1 MKLFENQVAFVT
13 GGGSGIGHAA
23 ALAFARQGARV
34 AIADSNGE
42 AAQQVAAEVE
52 DAGGQALPLT
62 LDVTDASAVEAAVD
76 RVVMEWGRLDCAFNS
91 AGIALEDT
99 TTPWGERAIYNRVV
113 AVNQDGVLNCMTAE
127 LKHMEAAGR
136 GAIVN
141 AASIAGAAGT
151 ITAAYCAS
159 KHAVVGLTRSAAL
172 QYAAKGIRVNAVCP
186 GAIATPLVAE
196 TMKDPE
202 AARIISSMHP
212 MNRLGEA
219 REVADAVVFLCSE
232 WASFITGHDLAVD
245 GGYLAR

>member
-1 MKLFENQVAFVT
+1 MRLLENRVAIVT
-13 GGGSGIGHAA
+13 GGGSGIGQAA
-23 ALAFARQGARV
+23 AVAFARQGARV
-34 AIADSNGE
+34 AVADCNREAADRVAADLKAAGGE
-42 AAQQVAAEVE
+42 AMAIAC
-52 DAGGQALPLT
+52 
-62 LDVTDASAVEAAVD
+62 DVTDAAATNTAIEQVIG
-76 RVVMEWGRLDCAFNS
+76 EWGRLDCAFNS

-99 TTPWGERAIYNRVV
+99 TTPWGERAIYDKVV
-113 AVNQDGVLNCMTAE
+113 AVNQHGVLNCMTAE
-127 LKHMEAAGR
+127 LRHMEAAGS

-172 QYAAKGIRVNAVCP
+172 QYAAKGIRINAVCP

-219 REVADAVVFLCSE
+219 HEVADAVVFLCSD
-232 WASFITGHDLAVD
+232 WASFITGHALAVD

>member
-13 GGGSGIGHAA
+13 GGGSGIGRAA

-34 AIADSNGE
+34 AIADNNGE
-42 AAQQVAAEVE
+42 AAQRVATEVE
-52 DAGGQALPLT
+52 NEGGKALALV
-62 LDVTDASAVEAAVD
+62 LDVTDAAAVEAAVD
-76 RVVMEWGRLDCAFNS
+76 RVVAEWGRLDCAFNS

-127 LKHMEAAGR
+127 LRHMEAAGS

-186 GAIATPLVAE
+186 GGHRHPFGGRNDEGPGSRPHHFLHASDEPSGRG
-196 TMKDPE
+196 
-202 AARIISSMHP
+202 ARSGRRGGVPVLRMGELHP
-212 MNRLGEA
+212 
-219 REVADAVVFLCSE
+219 
-232 WASFITGHDLAVD
+232 WP
-245 GGYLAR
+245 